1 MTITLT
7 KDGTALELPEDL
19 IWSDELTWS
28 PVAQATERSIWGT
41 LIVDA
46 MARDGGRP
54 ITLVGDGSSAWIS
67 RGDLLTLKAW
77 ASIPGQRFTL
87 DVLGQ
92 VFTVIFD
99 HGTADE
105 TRSMAMTAVIDY
117 SDPVD
122 SDHYC
127 SLTLRFLEASETP

>member
-7 KDGTALELPEDL
+7 KDSTVLALPPDL

-28 PVAQATERSIWGT
+28 PVAQSTERGIWGT

-46 MARDGGRP
+46 MARNGGRP
-54 ITLVGDGSSAWIS
+54 ITLVGDGDSAWIL
-67 RGDLLTLKAW
+67 RNDLLVLKAW
-77 ASIPGQRFTL
+77 AAIPGQRFTL
-87 DVLGQ
+87 SVRGE

-105 TRSMAMTAVIDY
+105 TRSMAMTAVVDY
-117 SDPVD
+117 SDPQEGD
-122 SDHYC
+122 YYC
-127 SLTLRFLEASETP
+127 SLTLRFIEASDTL